1 MSETGNQAERTLVPA
16 VANEANVL
24 YTKLRP
30 LNENETAKGIYTEL
44 PIGGSVSG
52 IFLSSEVDNYGK
64 TAYSIELASGKRQ
77 VVTQAGNLAR
87 QMAEITPGTYVQI
100 NYEGKKEMKSGQW
113 AGKESHQFQVLK
125 EQI

>member
-1 MSETGNQAERTLVPA
+1 MSETSNQEARTLVPA
-16 VANEANVL
+16 VQNEANTI

-30 LNENETAKGIYTEL
+30 LNENEAAKGIYSEL
-44 PIGGSVSG
+44 AVGGSVSG

-64 TAYSIELASGKRQ
+64 TAYSIELANGKRQ

-87 QMAEITPGTYVQI
+87 QMAEVAPGTYVQI
-100 NYEGKKEMKSGQW
+100 NYEGKKEMKTGQW
-113 AGKESHQFQVLK
+113 AGKSSHNFLVLK